1 MQCIV
6 IGDFMIVCYLDSSQ
20 KNIDIDKQ
28 RDIVNQKLKSG
39 LSRLKTAK
47 EVGISIVSLYNFLK
61 QNPEL
66 KKTATG
72 GQRA

>member
-1 MQCIV
+1 MFIEYF
-6 IGDFMIVCYLDSSQ
+6 DESK
-20 KNIDIDKQ
+20 KNIAIDDQKS
-28 RDIVNQKLKSG
+28 IVMSYVNEHQLN
-39 LSRLKTAK
+39 
-47 EVGISIVSLYNFLK
+47 VGISIVSLYNFLK

>member
-1 MQCIV
+1 MFIEYF
-6 IGDFMIVCYLDSSQ
+6 DESK
-20 KNIDIDKQ
+20 KNIAIDDQKS
-28 RDIVNQKLKSG
+28 IVMSYVNEHQMN
-39 LSRLKTAK
+39 
-47 EVGISIVSLYNFLK
+47 VGISIVSLYNFLK

>member
-1 MQCIV
+1 MF
-6 IGDFMIVCYLDSSQ
+6 IGYFDESK
-20 KNIDIDKQ
+20 KNIAIDDQKS
-28 RDIVNQKLKSG
+28 IVMSYVNEHQMN
-39 LSRLKTAK
+39 
-47 EVGISIVSLYNFLK
+47 VGISIVSLYNFLK

>member
-1 MQCIV
+1 MFIGYFDESKKDIAIDDQKSIV
-6 IGDFMIVCYLDSSQ
+6 MSY
-20 KNIDIDKQ
+20 
-28 RDIVNQKLKSG
+28 VNEHQMN
-39 LSRLKTAK
+39 
-47 EVGISIVSLYNFLK
+47 VDISIVSLYNFLK